1 MHRRNFIK
9 LGVGSVA
16 STALVGLVPIRP
28 YDGYQ
33 AFLASV
39 GHKIHSIVL
48 REGKPM
54 HHVVIEP
61 ELSSLDE
68 TNFYRLVRV
77 QLEGQVEPHKWFE
90 LVTY

>member
-9 LGVGSVA
+9 LGVWA
-16 STALVGLVPIRP
+16 TAATTALIGLVPIKS

-33 AFLASV
+33 AFLDRIGQKV
-39 GHKIHSIVL
+39 HSLVL
-48 REGKPM
+48 QTGKSM
-54 HHVVIEP
+54 RHVVIEG

-77 QLEGQVEPHKWFE
+77 NLEGGAEFKWFE
-90 LVTY
+90 KVTY